1 LSGLAIVSDDF
12 SEYASTA
19 SLLANINS
27 NIGGT
32 GSASSLY
39 SDGHNPTLAE
49 IDKTVL
55 YNGHPTLKFN
65 QPGGT
70 ANTPQLAVRFAATNH
85 IWYRVK
91 VRFSPGF
98 TTKGTLTNSSNA
110 YKLLSWGW
118 DGTGFDGSGRIEITN
133 TTQYE
138 LYETVLAR
146 SNGATVGGGNILNGG
161 NISTEW
167 SDGGWYDYIVE
178 VDHSTAA
185 GMIRLWRGK
194 SGSTPTYI
202 GQAAEKTTTG
212 AAMPALTG
220 ITVGLNFNQVRTAS
234 QTQALWWGEWEVVD
248 GSKHSNPFGVPQ

>member
-1 LSGLAIVSDDF
+1 LAITADDF
-12 SEYASTA
+12 SKYAST
-19 SLLANINS
+19 SDLQRNINS

-70 ANTPQLAVRFAATNH
+70 ANTPQLAVRFAATKH

-118 DGTGFDGSGRIEITN
+118 DGTGFDGSGRLEITN

-138 LYETVLAR
+138 FYETVLAR
-146 SNGATVGGGNILNGG
+146 SNGATVGGGNYIMDG

-167 SDGGWYDYIVE
+167 SDGGWYDYIIE
-178 VDHSTAA
+178 VDHSVPGGVVRA
-185 GMIRLWRGK
+185 WRAKDGA
-194 SGSTPTYI
+194 SPRYI
-202 GQAAEKTTTG
+202 GQASEKMSDNSL
-212 AAMPALTG
+212 MPALTG

-234 QTQALWWGEWEVVD
+234 QTQALWWGQWEVVD
-248 GSKHSNPFGVPQ
+248 GTAHSNPFGVSAQ